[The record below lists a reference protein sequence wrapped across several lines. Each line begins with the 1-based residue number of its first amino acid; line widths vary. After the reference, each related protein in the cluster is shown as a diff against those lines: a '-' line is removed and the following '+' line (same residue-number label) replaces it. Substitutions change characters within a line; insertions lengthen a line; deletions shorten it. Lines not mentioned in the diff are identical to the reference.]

1 MYAAESAERKRLFGL
16 ANTHTSAHPS
26 GRERQCDVGT
36 YPPSETRGKFF
47 FVFFFFKLRNRDFTI
62 SVYACTHTAQ
72 HTWYIYTVLYYAA
85 LANIK
90 EQTGQFFTRIA
101 LRPAAAAE
109 CELLLN

>member
-1 MYAAESAERKRLFGL
+1 MRV
-16 ANTHTSAHPS
+16 HTQHS
-26 GRERQCDVGT
+26 
-36 YPPSETRGKFF
+36 TRG
-47 FVFFFFKLRNRDFTI
+47 
-62 SVYACTHTAQ
+62 
-72 HTWYIYTVLYYAA
+72 IYTVLYYAA